1 MEGQYELDLRLDYE
15 RDLKTNLTQVIHFA
29 GERRKHDLE
38 ENGRP
43 LRRVEST
50 QEGYG
55 IAAQA
60 FVKVTGKHKILKG
73 QMDDFLKLLDA
84 GDGAASIAGQIYNA
98 CLELSTESTL
108 MAAEAER
115 ILKDL
120 YYTTPR
126 TPLEEFQD
134 AEAEDYDG
142 EEDQE

>member
-1 MEGQYELDLRLDYE
+1 
-15 RDLKTNLTQVIHFA
+15 
-29 GERRKHDLE
+29 
-38 ENGRP
+38 
-43 LRRVEST
+43 
-50 QEGYG
+50 
-55 IAAQA
+55 
-60 FVKVTGKHKILKG
+60 
-73 QMDDFLKLLDA
+73 MDDFLKLLDA
-84 GDGAASIAGQIYNA
+84 GDDAASIAGQIYNA

>member
-1 MEGQYELDLRLDYE
+1 MDGQYEMDLRLDYE
-15 RDLKTNLTQVIHFA
+15 RDLKTNLTQVIRFA
-29 GERRKHDLE
+29 GDQRRHDLE

-60 FVKVTGKHKILKG
+60 FVKVSGKHKILKG

-84 GDGAASIAGQIYNA
+84 GDDAASIAGQIYNA
-98 CLELSTESTL
+98 CLELSQEAVL

-126 TPLEEFQD
+126 TPLEEFTD
-134 AEAEDYDG
+134 AEDYG
-142 EEDQE
+142 EEETE

>member
-15 RDLKTNLTQVIHFA
+15 RDLKTNLTQVIRFA
-29 GERRKHDLE
+29 GDQRRHDLE

-60 FVKVTGKHKILKG
+60 FVKVGGKNKILK
-73 QMDDFLKLLDA
+73 DFLKLLDA
-84 GDGAASIAGQIYNA
+84 GDDAASIAGQIYNA
-98 CLELSTESTL
+98 CLELSQEAVL

-134 AEAEDYDG
+134 AADYDG
-142 EEDQE
+142 EEGQE

>member
-1 MEGQYELDLRLDYE
+1 MEGQYALDLRLDYE
-15 RDLKTNLTQVIHFA
+15 RDLKTNLTQVIRFA
-29 GERRKHDLE
+29 GEQRRHDME
-38 ENGRP
+38 ENGCP
-43 LRRVEST
+43 LRIVESA

-60 FVKVTGKHKILKG
+60 FAKVSGKQKILKG
-73 QMDDFLKLLDA
+73 QMDDFLKLLDG
-84 GDGAASIAGQIYNA
+84 GDAASISGQIYNA
-98 CLELSTESTL
+98 CLELSQEAVL

-120 YYTTPR
+120 YYTAPR

-134 AEAEDYDG
+134 AGEDCDG